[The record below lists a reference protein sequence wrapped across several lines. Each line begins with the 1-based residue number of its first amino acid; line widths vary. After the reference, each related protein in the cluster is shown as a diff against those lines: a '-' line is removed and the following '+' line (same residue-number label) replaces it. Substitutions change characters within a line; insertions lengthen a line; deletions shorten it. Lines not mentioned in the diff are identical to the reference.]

1 MCTLLEKKKKKKSH
15 FPFRLNILFFSVF
28 LLFSILILRL
38 GFVQI
43 VYGDNFKRELAR
55 KEDITINNPVPRG
68 KILDRNFK
76 IIVDNVPKNAITY
89 TNAGASQQEMLDTAE
104 KLATIIDKKT
114 DKVTERDKKDFWI
127 IKNPDLAE
135 SKITKQEKTLYNAKK
150 LSDKDLYNLKLE
162 RITTDELKQL
172 SGKDLEV
179 LAIYRE
185 FSIGYKYSPQIIKN
199 EDVQPDEFAVV
210 SENLQTLPGVDT
222 TTDWERSYLFDTTLK
237 SVLGNVTKSDEG
249 LPAEQLD
256 YFLSRGYS
264 RNDRV
269 GKSYLEMQYEDVLH
283 GQKSKV
289 RNVTEKD
296 GTVLETQII
305 SDGQRGKDL
314 LLSIN
319 MDLQIAVEK
328 IIEEELWNA
337 KGYPGTSLLDRAYV
351 VLLDPHTGEV
361 LTMAGKRLTKDK
373 ETGKVEI
380 QDDALGTFTTSYNVG
395 SAVKGATVLTGYKT
409 GAITPGTPFNDQG
422 IQIKSTPIKKSWT
435 YLGTLNDIDALKRS
449 SNVYMFHTAIRIGG
463 GHYVYNQ
470 PLRLNPKSFD
480 IIRNSF
486 AGFGLGA
493 RTGID
498 LPNEQVGFKG
508 KEKLPGF
515 LLDLVIGQYDTY
527 SPMQLAQYISTIAN
541 GGYRMQPHL
550 VKEILEPERDTSEVG
565 PVFKEIEPKVLNTI
579 DMKQEWMDRIHLG
592 FKKVFQE
599 PGGTA
604 YNYFLGTTYSPAGKT
619 GTAEAS
625 YDGPERS
632 KYKEAPQVLNL
643 SLVSYA
649 PSTDPEVAM
658 AVLIPWAYQ
667 GEVNNNIN
675 FKIGRRVLDTY
686 FALKNK

>member
-1 MCTLLEKKKKKKSH
+1 LEKKKKKKSH

-43 VYGDNFKRELAR
+43 VHGDNFKRDLTR

-68 KILDRNFK
+68 KIFDRNSK
-76 IIVDNVPKNAITY
+76 VIVDSIPKSAITY
-89 TNAGASQQEMLDTAE
+89 TNFGATQKEMLETAR
-104 KLATIIDKKT
+104 KLAKLIDKKT

-127 IKNPDLAE
+127 IKNPKLAVT
-135 SKITKQEKTLYNAKK
+135 KITKEENDLYIAKK
-150 LSDKDLYNLKLE
+150 LSDKDLYKLKLD
-162 RITTDELKQL
+162 RIAKDDLKQL
-172 SGKDLEV
+172 SNDDLEV

-185 FSIGYKYSPQIIKN
+185 FSSGYKYSPQIVKN
-199 EDVQPDEFAVV
+199 DDVKPEEFAVV
-210 SENLQTLPGVDT
+210 SENLESLPGLDT
-222 TTDWERSYLFDTTLK
+222 TTDWERSYAFGKTLK
-237 SVLGNVTKSDEG
+237 TVLGNITKSEEG

-283 GQKSKV
+283 GHKSKI
-289 RNVTEKD
+289 RNITEKD
-296 GTVLETQII
+296 GTVFETQVI

-314 LLSIN
+314 LLSID

-337 KGYPGTSLLDRAYV
+337 KGISGSSLLDRAYV
-351 VLLDPHTGEV
+351 VLMDPHTGEV
-361 LTMAGKRLTKDK
+361 LTMAGKRIVKDN
-373 ETGKVEI
+373 ETGKVEM

-409 GAITPGTPFNDQG
+409 DAITPGTKFNDQG
-422 IQIKSTPIKKSWT
+422 IKIKSTKIKKSWT

-449 SNVYMFHTAIRIGG
+449 SNVYMFNTAIKIGG
-463 GHYVYNQ
+463 GHYVYDQ
-470 PLRLNPKSFD
+470 PLRLNSKSFD

-486 AGFGLGA
+486 AGFGLGS

-508 KEKLPGF
+508 QEKLPGL

-527 SPMQLAQYISTIAN
+527 STMQLAQYISTIAN
-541 GGYRMQPHL
+541 GGYRMEPHL
-550 VKEILEPERDTSEVG
+550 VKEILEPIKETTEVG

-579 DMKQEWMDRIHLG
+579 DMKQEWMDRVHLG

-604 YNYFLGTTYSPAGKT
+604 YNFFAGAPYSPAGKT
-619 GTAEAS
+619 GTAEAY
-625 YDGPERS
+625 YDGQDRP
-632 KYKEAPQVLNL
+632 KFGKNPPPVLNL

-667 GEVNNNIN
+667 GDKSNNIN

-686 FALKNK
+686 FALKK

>member
-1 MCTLLEKKKKKKSH
+1 MCNLLEKKKKKKSH

-76 IIVDNVPKNAITY
+76 IIVDNVPKSAITY
-89 TNAGASQQEMLDTAE
+89 TNSGASQQEMLDTAE
-104 KLATIIDKKT
+104 KLAMIIDKKT
-114 DKVTERDKKDFWI
+114 DKITDRDKKDFWI
-127 IKNPDLAE
+127 LKNPDLAD
-135 SKITKQEKTLYNAKK
+135 SKITKQEKNLYNVKK
-150 LSDKDLYNLKLE
+150 LSDKDLYNIKLE
-162 RITTDELKQL
+162 RITTNELKQL

-185 FSIGYKYSPQIIKN
+185 FSSGYKYSPQIVKN
-199 EDVQPDEFAVV
+199 EDVKPDEFAVV
-210 SENLQTLPGVDT
+210 SENLQALPGVDT

-296 GTVLETQII
+296 GTVLETQVI

-361 LTMAGKRLTKDK
+361 LTMAGKRINKDK

-527 SPMQLAQYISTIAN
+527 SPMQLAQYVSTIAN

-604 YNYFLGTTYSPAGKT
+604 YNYFLGATYSPAGKT